1 MEVVRNIRNAR
12 ILSGKG
18 VVMKT
23 NARLDE
29 CYKKAKVI
37 PFDSKEKYIFF
48 SDVHRGDNSMS
59 DEFAHNQNI
68 YYHALKDYYE
78 KDYTYIE
85 LGDGDELW
93 EHPRFEIIMSAHS
106 DVFLLLREFY
116 KKDRFLS
123 LSGNHNIYMGNR
135 LWTKRNIYRFH
146 DDFLDKESALFPDMV
161 APESYI
167 LRYKKTGQEILLVH
181 GHQGDL
187 FNDRL
192 WFISMFSLR
201 FFWRF
206 LHAFGFQNPASP
218 AKNRIKR
225 HKIEVNFSKWINEKG
240 VGIMCG
246 HTHRPKLSKSSEI
259 PYFNSGCCIHPR
271 GINGIEIVDGK
282 IMLID
287 WRVRP
292 EENGNLKI
300 SKRIIRGPIPI
311 EKFKYLDK
319 DN

>member
-1 MEVVRNIRNAR
+1 
-12 ILSGKG
+12 
-18 VVMKT
+18 MKT
-23 NARLDE
+23 NYRLDQ
-29 CYKKAKVI
+29 CYNKAKI
-37 PFDSKEKYIFF
+37 IEIDDDNKYIFF

-68 YYHALKDYYE
+68 YYHAMKDYYE

-93 EHPRFEIIMSAHS
+93 EHPKFKILMSAHS
-106 DVFLLLREFY
+106 DVYMLLKKFYDKNRLRMIY
-116 KKDRFLS
+116 
-123 LSGNHNIYMGNR
+123 GNHNIYLSNR
-135 LWTKRNIYRFH
+135 LWVKHNMHHFH
-146 DDFLDKESALFPDMV
+146 DEFTDKEARLFPEMV
-161 APESYI
+161 APESLI

-192 WFISMFSLR
+192 WVFSMLSLR

-218 AKNRIKR
+218 AKNRIRR
-225 HKIEVNFSKWINEKG
+225 HKIEVNFSKWINEHG

-246 HTHRPKLSKSSEI
+246 HTHRPKLSKANEI

-271 GINGIEIVDGK
+271 GINGLEIVDGK

-292 EENGNLKI
+292 EENGNLRI
-300 SKRIIRGPIPI
+300 SKRVIRGPIAI
-311 EKFKYLDK
+311 GDYKYLKSDTRGK
-319 DN
+319 RKKNQQ